1 MEVLFGVFAA
11 LAFIAALRLVFST
24 NSVQSTLAPVL
35 VLFLIGLVFVILSHE
50 FTDVLPSLRA
60 PQVIFYMVG
69 GLAVAGGMGV
79 VFSNDLVHAAL
90 FLIMTLLMTAGVFVL
105 ISAEFLG
112 LVQILLYGGAVS
124 ILIIFALMLTRARE
138 TPSLRLNGPQWPF
151 ALVTGIALSAV
162 LDVMVARVDM
172 WHDVTSTTYKTVADI
187 GNALFDA
194 YALPFEIA
202 SLVLIV
208 ALVGA
213 IVIARAEETPE
224 LPAGQTEQ
232 R

>member
-11 LAFIAALRLVFST
+11 LAFIAALRLVYAT
-24 NSVQSTLAPVL
+24 NSVQTTLAPLIVL
-35 VLFLIGLVFVILSHE
+35 LLVGLLFVILSHE
-50 FTDVLPSLRA
+50 FTDTISALHA
-60 PQVIFYMVG
+60 PQVVFYMVG
-69 GLAVAGGMGV
+69 GLALAGGMGV
-79 VFSNDLVHAAL
+79 VFANDLVHAAL

-105 ISAEFLG
+105 VSAEFLG

-138 TPSLRLNGPQWPF
+138 TQALRLNGPQWPF
-151 ALVTGIALSAV
+151 ALVTGGGLGAV
-162 LDVMVARVDM
+162 LILMVARVDT
-172 WHDVTSTTYKTVADI
+172 WKGLTDTTYKTINDI
-187 GNALFDA
+187 GNALFDT

-224 LPAGQTEQ
+224 LPAGQAEQ

>member
-11 LAFIAALRLVFST
+11 LAFLAALRLVFAT
-24 NSVQSTLAPVL
+24 NSVQTTIAPTL
-35 VLFLIGLVFVILSHE
+35 VLLLIGLLFIILSHE
-50 FTDVLPSLRA
+50 FTDVISALHA
-60 PQVIFYMVG
+60 PQVVFYMVG
-69 GLAVAGGMGV
+69 GLALAGGMGV

-105 ISAEFLG
+105 VSAEFLG

-138 TPSLRLNGPQWPF
+138 SPTLRLNGPQWPF
-151 ALVTGIALSAV
+151 ALVTGAGLGAV
-162 LDVMVARVDM
+162 LILMVARVDL
-172 WHDVTSTTYKTVADI
+172 WKSVTDTTYKTIADI
-187 GNALFDA
+187 GNALFDT
-194 YALPFEIA
+194 YALPFEVA

-213 IVIARAEETPE
+213 IVIARAEEAPE
-224 LPAGQTEQ
+224 LPAGQAEQ